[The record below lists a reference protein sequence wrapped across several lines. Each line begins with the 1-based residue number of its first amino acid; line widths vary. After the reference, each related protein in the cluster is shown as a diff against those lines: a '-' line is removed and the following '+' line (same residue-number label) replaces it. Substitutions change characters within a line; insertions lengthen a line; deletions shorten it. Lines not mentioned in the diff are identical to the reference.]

1 MIFLVSVL
9 FAFAIFFAGNMFRA
23 FSTTASQPT
32 FLDDDDQKNGCFDEC
47 RMHPSLEK
55 GTFRKEFGLT
65 SSLTTVPSTGG
76 FYLMAC
82 DGVELEFLGL
92 SRFGTNPR
100 AEDPA
105 DEDDRCARMR
115 RLGATLYSSDCN
127 YSTKH
132 NSMIKDSERENP
144 S

>member
-1 MIFLVSVL
+1 MIFLGSVL
-9 FAFAIFFAGNMFRA
+9 FAVAIFFAGQMFRP

-32 FLDDDDQKNGCFDEC
+32 FLDDDDEECGCFDES
-47 RMHPSLEK
+47 RMHPLLER
-55 GTFRKEFGLT
+55 GTFRIDFGSA
-65 SSLTTVPSTGG
+65 SSCTIVPSTGG

-92 SRFGTNPR
+92 SGFGTNPR
-100 AEDPA
+100 AEDPV
-105 DEDDRCARMR
+105 DEDHHCARMR
-115 RLGATLYSSDCN
+115 KLGATLYSSDWN

-132 NSMIKDSERENP
+132 NSMIKDSKREDP